1 MLSRAIHIR
10 TEKVLKLIHQ
20 VKMSSKR
27 GKSSKSAQSSGESST
42 NEKCDSDDKLS
53 TTSDQH
59 DSNSG
64 GAKKSKYFE
73 ESRTEIV
80 TKKPKYFSKSI
91 KINSTSDQD
100 SGTSSKPDPDVGT
113 SSDKAASFAVTSKSG
128 QGPANWEIVYANILE
143 MRKEKTAP
151 VDSMGCERAH
161 DLDAEPKVR

>member
-1 MLSRAIHIR
+1 
-10 TEKVLKLIHQ
+10 
-20 VKMSSKR
+20 MSSKR
-27 GKSSKSAQSSGESST
+27 GKSSKSAPGSGESST
-42 NEKCDSDDKLS
+42 NDKCGSDDKLS
-53 TTSDQH
+53 STSGQN

-80 TKKPKYFSKSI
+80 TKKPKYFSKPI
-91 KINSTSDQD
+91 KINTTSDQD
-100 SGTSSKPDPDVGT
+100 SGTTSKTDPDVGS
-113 SSDKAASFAVTSKSG
+113 SSDKAASYAETTKSG

-161 DLDAEPKVR
+161 DLDAEPKVI